1 MKKRRT
7 ALLLALALAVS
18 LAACAHRQQDPG
30 TVLWFA
36 GDVSDWDKTSA
47 ALGSVPYAG
56 AATPEAMALALLAG
70 PGEVGL
76 RSPFPAGTS
85 LLGCKTERGL
95 LRVDLSGQYGELT
108 GYALTLANCCLTL
121 TLTQIQG
128 VDRLQIEVEGRP
140 IGEELRAGQVL
151 LSGAE
156 ERPVEVSADLYFPRA
171 AGRGLG
177 VEARVF
183 QLTVGDVLAEE
194 VMRAL
199 LSGPADQGFSTVIP
213 EGTELRSVHLED
225 GICYVD
231 LTQALLDGLPEGE
244 DAQNLL
250 VYSIVNTLGNLNT
263 VSAVCLLVEGKPLS
277 RLGQVDLSEPLEPDF
292 GLVGA

>member
-1 MKKRRT
+1 MKKQMT
-7 ALLLALALAVS
+7 ALLAALALS
-18 LAACAHRQQDPG
+18 LALGACAPRQQDPD

-36 GDVSDWDKTSA
+36 GDVSDWDATSA

-56 AATPEAMALALLAG
+56 AVEPEAMALALLAG

-85 LLGCKTERGL
+85 LLSCKTDRGL
-95 LRVDLSGQYGELT
+95 LRVDLSEQYGELN

-121 TLTQIQG
+121 TLTQIRG
-128 VDRLQIEVEGRP
+128 VDRLQIAVEGRP
-140 IGEELRAGQVL
+140 LGEELRADQVL

-156 ERPVEVSADLYFPRA
+156 ERPVEVTADLYFPRA

-199 LSGPADQGFSTVIP
+199 LSGPTDQEFSTVIP

-225 GICYVD
+225 GICYAD

-250 VYSIVNTLGNLNT
+250 VYSIVNTLGNLST
-263 VSAVCLLVEGKPLS
+263 VNAVCLLVEGEPLS
-277 RLGQVDLSEPLEPDF
+277 WLGQVELREPLEPDF
-292 GLVGA
+292 GLAGS